1 MKNAKLLGGIL
12 ITAGSVLA
20 LYFGFIYQMEDGLT
34 AWQHLMGKKTLTREE
49 ADKILGGSVKS
60 YSDEYVIAWALAK
73 RDGKDSFELKG
84 IKYST
89 TNGRKL

>member
-1 MKNAKLLGGIL
+1 MNGKLIGKIL
-12 ITAGSVLA
+12 IGLGSA
-20 LYFGFIYQMEDGLT
+20 AAIYFGFIYQMEDGLT
-34 AWQHLMGKKTLTREE
+34 AWQHLIGKKTLTREE

-60 YSDEYVIAWALAK
+60 YGDEYVIAWALSK

-89 TNGRKL
+89 NTGKKI